1 MRLFYMLFLMRL
13 DLLFYFQGPK
23 FEQFELMMKANID
36 LTNNELYYL
45 EREKLELDEPTAS
58 H

>member
-1 MRLFYMLFLMRL
+1 MSNINPKLNSSKIILFSSPLAKHM
-13 DLLFYFQGPK
+13 
-23 FEQFELMMKANID
+23 MMKANID